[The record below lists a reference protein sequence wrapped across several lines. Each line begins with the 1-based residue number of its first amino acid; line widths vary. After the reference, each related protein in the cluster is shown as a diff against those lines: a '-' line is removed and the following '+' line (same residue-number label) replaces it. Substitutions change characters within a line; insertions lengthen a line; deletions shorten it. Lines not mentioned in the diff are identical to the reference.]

1 MFLITSQWLHK
12 FSLTCCKIQYI
23 MLVLHIIFMYK
34 NYINWSIFI
43 WKTKHS
49 KLYFSKNWTDFTV
62 DTLKR
67 CFDFFFLLWKLQFTL
82 QLIVFWWFTVYD
94 GMKSNKLK
102 DCLKTITHQ
111 QHSSASNGTFRI
123 GHSTFLLTSVM

>member
-1 MFLITSQWLHK
+1 MFLISQWPHK
-12 FSLTCCKIQYI
+12 FNLTCCKIQYI
-23 MLVLHIIFMYK
+23 VLVHYIYVQKLHTFINKYSFGKQNIPS
-34 NYINWSIFI
+34 YISL
-43 WKTKHS
+43 KTEQISLLIHWNV
-49 KLYFSKNWTDFTV
+49 FSF
-62 DTLKR
+62 L
-67 CFDFFFLLWKLQFTL
+67 FLLWKLQFTL

-102 DCLKTITHQ
+102 DCLKTITHH